1 MEVIDIATN
10 FYKYGILPELVGKWY
25 TRTPPITVPSTQAAS
40 SGLSSQASHASALLP
55 SPKASTSESPIAS
68 QGGNSQE
75 TWCYCKTEES

>member
-1 MEVIDIATN
+1 MEAIDKATN

-55 SPKASTSESPIAS
+55 SPQASTSESPIAS

-75 TWCYCKTEES
+75 TLQN